1 VSVVK
6 PPSMAKAIRVH
17 QVGGP
22 EVLRWEDAPAAAPG
36 PGQVKLRHRYVG
48 LNFIDV
54 YHRTGLYLQPLPFTP
69 GTEGAGVVT
78 EVGAGVTDLRVGDR
92 VAYAGPVGAYSEER
106 VIAAD
111 RLVALPD
118 AIDDKTAASM
128 MLKGMTAQYLLRQT
142 FRVSAGDVILFHAAA
157 GGVGLIAC
165 QWAKHLGVTVIGTAG
180 GPEKVALARANGCEH
195 VIDYTKKT
203 FVDEVKQ
210 LTGGRG
216 VKVVYDSVGQQTFKG
231 SLDCLAPRGMM
242 VLFGQSSGPVPPFDP
257 TILAGKGSLFLTR
270 PTMFTYTATRK
281 ELLDTASD
289 LFQVVASGAVKIAT
303 GQVFPLAQ
311 AADAH
316 RALEARATTG
326 STVLEVDA

>member
-1 VSVVK
+1 
-6 PPSMAKAIRVH
+6 MAKAIRVH
-17 QVGGP
+17 QIGGP
-22 EVLRWEDAPAAAPG
+22 DVLRWEDVPAMAPG

-48 LNFIDV
+48 LNFIDC
-54 YHRTGLYLQPLPFTP
+54 YHRSGLYPQPLPFTP

-78 EVGAGVTDLRVGDR
+78 ELGAGVTDLRVGDR

-106 VIAAD
+106 IIAAD
-111 RLVALPD
+111 RLLKLPD

-142 FRVSAGDVILFHAAA
+142 FKVAAGDVILFHAAA

-180 GPEKVALARANGCEH
+180 GPEKVALARAHGCEH
-195 VIDYTKKT
+195 VIDYTKEK
-203 FVDEVKQ
+203 FVDRVKA

-216 VKVVYDSVGQQTFKG
+216 VKVVYDSVGQQTFHG
-231 SLDCLAPRGMM
+231 SLDCLSPRGMM
-242 VLFGQSSGPVPPFDP
+242 VLFGQSSGPVPAFEP
-257 TILAGKGSLFLTR
+257 TLLAGKGSLYLTR
-270 PTMFTYTATRK
+270 PTMYAYTASRQ
-281 ELLDTASD
+281 ELVDTASD

-311 AADAH
+311 AAAAH